1 MKSKKLYQLRFV
13 ALLAVL
19 SLAGAPRL
27 LAQSAGTAGVAG
39 TVTDPSGAAVPQ
51 VTVTLTSADTGQSR
65 TAVTGSDGAYRFTLL
80 PPGAY
85 SVRFS
90 AQGFRSAD
98 VSGLQLTVTETA
110 VLNRSLEV
118 GAQTDSVTVEAT
130 AETLQT
136 ATSTLGTTVGSRTVT
151 DLPLAN
157 RNYTQIIGL
166 SAGGNSAVTNATS
179 FGKSTLDISVNGN
192 TNLQNNF
199 QMDGVSI
206 GSMGTGGRADDNGV
220 FVGIPIINPDAIQ
233 EFKIQTS
240 T

>member
-130 AETLQT
+130 
-136 ATSTLGTTVGSRTVT
+136 STLGTTVGSRTVT

>member
-98 VSGLQLTVTETA
+98 VSGL
-110 VLNRSLEV
+110 
-118 GAQTDSVTVEAT
+118 
-130 AETLQT
+130 
-136 ATSTLGTTVGSRTVT
+136 
-151 DLPLAN
+151 
-157 RNYTQIIGL
+157 
-166 SAGGNSAVTNATS
+166 
-179 FGKSTLDISVNGN
+179 
-192 TNLQNNF
+192 
-199 QMDGVSI
+199 
-206 GSMGTGGRADDNGV
+206 RADDTRARLLANTSEMS
-220 FVGIPIINPDAIQ
+220 AICSP
-233 EFKIQTS
+233 EPPAAVAITAAISVTAVAAAIAARVAAASISTHCVAAESACAYRTAAATHRATTTASAMTS
-240 T
+240 SAPLGLNLR